1 MMEMMT
7 NIAMIFFWFAVVV
20 FSGTAYFFTII
31 FALKKGW
38 IGDSS
43 SKVIYF
49 ITFVI
54 LAAVVFKL
62 KLL

>member
-1 MMEMMT
+1 MEMMM
-7 NIAMIFFWFAVVV
+7 NVALIFFWFVVV
-20 FSGTAYFFTII
+20 VVCGAAYFFTII

-38 IGDSS
+38 IGDTS

-54 LAAVVFKL
+54 LSAIVYKL
-62 KLL
+62 RLV

>member
-1 MMEMMT
+1 MEMIT
-7 NIAMIFFWFAVVV
+7 NIALIFFWFVVV
-20 FSGTAYFFTII
+20 VACGTAYFFAII

-38 IGDSS
+38 IGDTS

-54 LAAVVFKL
+54 LAAIVYKL
-62 KLL
+62 PLV